1 MESCSC
7 GVNVVVQWHRWLVR
21 QKYDTQSCISSQQ
34 PLASGTLGQACVS
47 SPSSSMLITV
57 SLPPPEKQHLSKLE
71 VDIFRTNFSLQ
82 CKTKKFVW
90 GFSGPPCQLPKPAVS
105 QGRTMC
111 RTSIN
116 WFFARN
122 CPLPRFSHFV
132 RTGLCGSHLLSW
144 HNSQ

>member
-1 MESCSC
+1 MERCSC
-7 GVNVVVQWHRWLVR
+7 GVSVVVQWHRWLVR

-82 CKTKKFVW
+82 CKTFYIYNVKQKNLFG
-90 GFSGPPCQLPKPAVS
+90 GFLVLLANSPNRQSPREERCVEPA
-105 QGRTMC
+105 
-111 RTSIN
+111 
-116 WFFARN
+116 
-122 CPLPRFSHFV
+122 
-132 RTGLCGSHLLSW
+132 
-144 HNSQ
+144 